1 MKTCNSN
8 SGLCLVLS
16 DKFQRWTEDDIDR
29 ERETY
34 FTLVA
39 IKLRPERKSV
49 RPSVSS
55 FEKKNLLF
63 FSLTGNVFSEERI
76 NSFSAKSIGRMYQVT
91 FYLKNKTIFSIK
103 FRLFVPVT

>member
-1 MKTCNSN
+1 MHIFVITCNSN
-8 SGLCLVLS
+8 IGLCLVLS
-16 DKFQRWTEDDIDR
+16 DKFQQWTEDDIDR

-39 IKLRPERKSV
+39 IKLRPERKSA
-49 RPSVSS
+49 RPSDSS

-91 FYLKNKTIFSIK
+91 FVFGNKTIISIK
-103 FRLFVPVT
+103 KFVT